1 MVELDRLRIATL
13 KMEQEELAA
22 NGGNDQDIEVQ
33 NPSKS
38 LGGVVVKTI
47 MVNNNHSG
55 ASKILGLGL

>member
-1 MVELDRLRIATL
+1 
-13 KMEQEELAA
+13 MEQEEIAA
-22 NGGNDQDIEVQ
+22 NGGNDPDIEVQ

-55 ASKILGLGL
+55 VSKILGLGL